1 MSRSVGRNLFA
12 LLIGASLI
20 VIMAGCRPQL
30 ESRDSMSRMA
40 PCPESPNCVSTL
52 AEDEGHG
59 IAPLTFDGSV
69 DEARSRLLTIIQSM
83 PRTNIV
89 EDDGDYVH
97 AEFTSRIFRFVDD
110 VEFQINGDEGVIHFR
125 SASRTGVGDL
135 GANRKRMEEIRW
147 SFDAAQ

>member
-12 LLIGASLI
+12 LLIGASLT
-20 VIMAGCRPQL
+20 VIMAGCRPPQ
-30 ESRDSMSRMA
+30 ESPDSMSRMA

-52 AEDEGHG
+52 AEDELHG

-125 SASRTGVGDL
+125 SASRAGKGDL
-135 GANRKRMEEIRW
+135 GANRKRMEEIRR